1 MFEGF
6 SLGPLTFRLNGLLLV
21 FGIALGALFAAR
33 EAHFSSHSLRS
44 GTMWRAT
51 LGKRRGIEP
60 ETIYYLFLPV
70 LIWGTVGA
78 RIWHILTPPLS
89 SVQLGLTT
97 QYYLS
102 HLLDALAFWLG
113 GYGIP
118 GAWIGGSIALFFF
131 ARRNE
136 ISFWELADILAPG
149 LALAQSIGRLGNY
162 FNQELYGLPTNLPWK
177 IFIEPAYR
185 LIGFELAEYY
195 HPLFAYE
202 AILNLAN
209 IFFLL
214 WIARRF
220 VNILKTGDLFLAYL
234 GFYSLARFLLEFLRL
249 DVSLVNGFNI
259 NQVFFAVVLIYVGI
273 SFYLRHRPIQK
284 L

>member
-1 MFEGF
+1 MSDGF
-6 SLGPLTFRLNGLLLV
+6 SLGPLTFRLSGLLLV
-21 FGIALGALFAAR
+21 LGIAVGALIAAR
-33 EAHFSSHSLRS
+33 QA
-44 GTMWRAT
+44 
-51 LGKRRGIEP
+51 KRRGYDP

-70 LIWGTVGA
+70 LIWATVGA
-78 RIWHILTPPLS
+78 RLWHIFTPPLS

-102 HLLDALAFWLG
+102 HFLDALALWLG

-136 ISFWELADILAPG
+136 LSFWELADILAPG
-149 LALAQSIGRLGNY
+149 LAFAQAIGRLGNY
-162 FNQELYGLPTNLPWK
+162 FNQELYGLPTNVPWK
-177 IFIEPAYR
+177 IFIEPTYR
-185 LIGFELAEYY
+185 LSGFESIEFY

-202 AILNLAN
+202 IILSFIN

-214 WIARRF
+214 WLMRRF
-220 VNILKTGDLFLAYL
+220 VNVLKAGDIFLAYL
-234 GFYSLARFLLEFLRL
+234 GFYSLVRFSLEFLRL
-249 DVSLVNGFNI
+249 DVALVYGFNI
-259 NQVFFAVVLIYVGI
+259 NQIFFAIILISVGI
-273 SFYLRHRPIQK
+273 HFYLRYRPVQK